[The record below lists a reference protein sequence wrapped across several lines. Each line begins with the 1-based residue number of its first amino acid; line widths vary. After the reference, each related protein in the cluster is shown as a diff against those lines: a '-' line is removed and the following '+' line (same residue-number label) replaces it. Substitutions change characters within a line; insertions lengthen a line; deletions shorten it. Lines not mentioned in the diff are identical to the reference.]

1 MVSLSG
7 RHFRKNDI
15 TQSETRVE
23 TLLEALAKKA
33 EKS

>member
-7 RHFRKNDI
+7 RHLRKDGT